1 MRPGGVV
8 FGQENPKRNTLMRKI
23 LRALTLTA
31 QRVILFAAAMILLMS
46 APGLLSDQDSTVPS
60 VIPARKASR

>member
-1 MRPGGVV
+1 MRPGGGV
-8 FGQENPKRNTLMRKI
+8 FGQENPKRKTLMRKI

-31 QRVILFAAAMILLMS
+31 GAILFAAAMILLMA

>member
-1 MRPGGVV
+1 
-8 FGQENPKRNTLMRKI
+8 MRKI

-31 QRVILFAAAMILLMS
+31 GAILFAAAMILLMA
-46 APGLLSDQDSTVPS
+46 APGLLSDQDSTVPT